1 MKKIKFSQVSTLCL
15 SLLITLMPVL
25 ICAQPGPAAHS
36 TPPISS
42 PIVREGEFA
51 IRLEF
56 WLGVGT
62 TDDEAEAENRLAEV
76 GILPRNGWI
85 ADYPVTPDVAGELQ
99 QAVIDAAASGKISLS
114 RDEALKRFND
124 TLSEFGLSLTPYPSQ
139 EPTEAYSTNTDNYPN
154 PSAVDNYYYREGPP
168 VVTYY
173 TPPPAFYYMYAWVP
187 FPFLWS
193 GFWFPGY
200 FILHD
205 FHKTV
210 VVNRRVVF
218 VSNHFR
224 DIRSHRVFRV
234 DPVARFRGRTFGG
247 IGAGRTRGLLSTGIP
262 GSDRRIFNSPAP
274 RNLPMINQ
282 PAARGHIVRPPS
294 RGNVTVTPPALRGGT
309 PAPPTRG
316 RILSPA
322 PRGGEAVRPP
332 SRGSGPS
339 ERGRGR

>member
-1 MKKIKFSQVSTLCL
+1 MKKIKQSQVTTLFL

-25 ICAQPGPAAHS
+25 ICAQPDQMAHS

-42 PIVREGEFA
+42 PLVREGEFA

-85 ADYPVTPDVAGELQ
+85 ADYPVTPDIVGELK

-114 RDEALKRFND
+114 RDEAVKRFND

-139 EPTEAYSTNTDNYPN
+139 ENTEAYSTTTDNYPN
-154 PSAVDNYYYREGPP
+154 PSVVNNYYYREGPP

-205 FHKTV
+205 FHKTIV
-210 VVNRRVVF
+210 INRRVVF

-224 DIRSHRVFRV
+224 DIRSHRIFRV
-234 DPVARFRGRTFGG
+234 DPVARFNGRTFGG
-247 IGAGRTRGLLSTGIP
+247 IGAGRTRGLLSTGVP
-262 GSDRRIFNSPAP
+262 GGDRRIFNSPAP

-282 PAARGHIVRPPS
+282 PAARGQMVRPPS
-294 RGNVTVTPPALRGGT
+294 RGSVTATPPALRGGT
-309 PAPPTRG
+309 PAPPSRG
-316 RILSPA
+316 RMQVPA
-322 PRGGEAVRPP
+322 PRGGETVRPS